1 MVSDSTRRIIAAAL
15 AAVLFVVVALVL
27 IAREESGAEQARE
40 QQAEAAA
47 YLAATEAALTFE
59 HSARLLAAVSTL
71 PDAPGLLG
79 GQCEARV
86 RELQAL
92 HPEFQHLAVVNPAGD
107 IVCSTAKERDPSVT
121 LAGDAQFR
129 RAVRSA
135 TGEKS
140 GLVRCPVT
148 GRRGI
153 LLQQPIMDG
162 PAVVGVLA
170 ASLGFASMEHLTRP
184 ETLPAGSTMAVVNR
198 EGVVYA
204 SFPDAGLV
212 GKRVP
217 EAAAFGA
224 HVAEH
229 QESFIALTRRMQGT
243 DLAAYARIQGLAD
256 DEDAYARVTVPGTEV
271 RSRLWALATG
281 AAVFLG
287 LLWAT
292 GSLAFSGFVPG
303 FSGAQAAGNLAGRYK
318 ARRDGRGYAYEVSW
332 SDSATGLLW
341 EAKIRLDDELVG
353 LPSGE
358 IPAHRGQNARRLVR
372 RAVES
377 AIEHRLAQG

>member
-1 MVSDSTRRIIAAAL
+1 MVSDSARRIIAAAI
-15 AAVLFVVVALVL
+15 AAGLFVAVALVL
-27 IAREESGAEQARE
+27 IAREETGAEQARE
-40 QQAEAAA
+40 RQAGAAA
-47 YLAATEAALTFE
+47 HLAATEAALTFE

-71 PDAPGLLG
+71 PDAPGLLRG
-79 GQCEARV
+79 ECQGRV
-86 RELQAL
+86 GELRAL
-92 HPEFQHLAVVNPAGD
+92 HPEFQHIAVVNTAGD

-121 LAGDAQFR
+121 LASDAQFR
-129 RAVRSA
+129 RAVRNA

-148 GRRGI
+148 GRRGVV
-153 LLQQPIMDG
+153 LQQPIMDG

-170 ASLGFASMEHLTRP
+170 ASLDFASMEHLTPP

-198 EGVVYA
+198 EGVVFA
-204 SFPDAGLV
+204 SFPDPGLV

-217 EAAAFGA
+217 EAATFGA
-224 HVAEH
+224 RADEH
-229 QESFIALTRRMQGT
+229 QESFVAPTRRMEGT

-256 DEDAYARVTVPGTEV
+256 DENAYARVTVPGAEA
-271 RSRLWALATG
+271 RSRLWALAAG

-292 GSLAFSGFVPG
+292 GSLAVPGFVAG
-303 FSGAQAAGNLAGRYK
+303 FSGAEAAGTLAGRYK

-358 IPAHRGQNARRLVR
+358 IPAQRGQNARRLVR